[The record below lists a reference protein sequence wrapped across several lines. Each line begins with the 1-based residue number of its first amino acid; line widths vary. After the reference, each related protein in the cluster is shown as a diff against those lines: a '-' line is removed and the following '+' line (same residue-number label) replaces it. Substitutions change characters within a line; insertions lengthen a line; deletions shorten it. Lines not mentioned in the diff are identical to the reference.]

1 MGWTYT
7 TVYADNVQEAFK
19 QHFIPPKYFIE
30 SEIIRLEFNGY
41 NAFLLEKQDNEYYL
55 TSYLLKY
62 SKRYCEFGYKDTAF
76 FGSINSHL
84 ASKTMIEL
92 AKKYC
97 SNADYF
103 EQTIKD
109 WENYHNEQKENKKK
123 RQSLKVGNEVIFPNC
138 NYGGRGGNY
147 RWTVTAINGT
157 KVKFNHAILRRWKSQ
172 YFEIVN

>member
-62 SKRYCEFGYKDTAF
+62 SKRYCERSERA
-76 FGSINSHL
+76 H
-84 ASKTMIEL
+84 
-92 AKKYC
+92 
-97 SNADYF
+97 
-103 EQTIKD
+103 
-109 WENYHNEQKENKKK
+109 
-123 RQSLKVGNEVIFPNC
+123 V
-138 NYGGRGGNY
+138 
-147 RWTVTAINGT
+147 
-157 KVKFNHAILRRWKSQ
+157 
-172 YFEIVN
+172 